1 MYKQLIIIL
10 LILSIG
16 IVFVGCSNKNPV
28 PDGVG
33 QDFYDDMVVAS
44 NLLIQDIR
52 NSKDCFEIGDKSY
65 DYIYKYNDSDLTFTE
80 SAILESFE
88 DLIIWISGYHWGYK
102 YTDNIEKALDTFAR
116 LMNTEI
122 DINDL
127 ILK

>member
-1 MYKQLIIIL
+1 MYKRLIIIL

-16 IVFVGCSNKNPV
+16 IVFIGCSNKNPV

-33 QDFYDDMVVAS
+33 QGFYEDMTVAS
-44 NLLIQDIR
+44 NLLIKDIR
-52 NSKDCFEIGDKSY
+52 NSKDCFEIGDESY
-65 DYIYKYNDSDLTFTE
+65 YYVYKYNDSDLTFIE

-88 DLIIWISGYHWGYK
+88 DLIIWTSGYHWGYK
-102 YTDNIEKALDTFAR
+102 YTDNIEKALDTFTR
-116 LMNTEI
+116 LMNIEI